1 MAVALDRAEA
11 ILHSSAPQARIN
23 ASRPAAVVVVAER
36 VPVQSVTKTQCGK
49 VVDVLARTAAVR
61 LARGDV
67 AFVARAS
74 VKHDGAV
81 AGHHTL
87 IPGTTKPIT
96 SFVDEDAIAVF
107 LTGNEHATVGA
118 SFGVRHCSSTMHV
131 SFLPIPFVHITVA
144 PAIRPE
150 PMLLAALKCSRV
162 YAAVVVG
169 QQTLTVR

>member
-1 MAVALDRAEA
+1 MAVALDHAEA
-11 ILHSSAPQARIN
+11 VLHSCAPQARIN
-23 ASRPAAVVVVAER
+23 ASRPAAVVVAAER
-36 VPVQSVTKTQCGK
+36 
-49 VVDVLARTAAVR
+49 VLARTAAVC

-67 AFVARAS
+67 ALVARAS
-74 VKHDGAV
+74 VKHDGAE

-87 IPGTTKPIT
+87 IPGTTEPIT

-107 LTGNEHATVGA
+107 LTRNEHASVGA
-118 SFGVRHCSSTMHV
+118 AFGVRHCSSAMHGA
-131 SFLPIPFVHITVA
+131 FLPIPFVHITVA

-150 PMLLAALKCSRV
+150 SMLLAALKRSRE

>member
-1 MAVALDRAEA
+1 MPVALDRAEA

-23 ASRPAAVVVVAER
+23 ASRPAAVVVAAER
-36 VPVQSVTKTQCGK
+36 
-49 VVDVLARTAAVR
+49 VLARTAAVR

-67 AFVARAS
+67 TFVARAS

-107 LTGNEHATVGA
+107 LTGYEHATVGA
-118 SFGVRHCSSTMHV
+118 SFGVRHCSSAMHAA
-131 SFLPIPFVHITVA
+131 FLPIPFVHITIA

-150 PMLLAALKCSRV
+150 PMLLTALKCTRV